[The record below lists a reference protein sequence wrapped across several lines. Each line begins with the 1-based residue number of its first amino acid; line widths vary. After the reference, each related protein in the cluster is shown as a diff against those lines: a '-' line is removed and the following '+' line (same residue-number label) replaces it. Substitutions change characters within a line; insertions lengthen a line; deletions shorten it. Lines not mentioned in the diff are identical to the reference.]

1 LSLIECA
8 DIIKLDVLD
17 QAPETWKNYIP
28 KLKER
33 GIVMLAEKV
42 ETYEI
47 YEQCK
52 ELGFELFQGYFFA
65 KPKILSGKKM
75 SRNSMSVLQ
84 LIGKLNKADV
94 DYDDV
99 INTISADVGLSYNL
113 LRTLNSGMY
122 AQMKKVDTVRQ
133 AAVTLGL
140 NNLRNWINLLALGS
154 LDNKPQILLETAM
167 VRAKMCEL
175 LGEIV
180 TKKEAPD
187 GYFTVGLFSVI
198 DAFFDTPLDEV
209 IKKLGLSEE
218 LLTAL
223 LHYKGEKGKILK
235 IAIHYQEDKL
245 SKQDL
250 ANLEDYKINN
260 QDLTQAYLNSL
271 YWSKAQAK

>member
-1 LSLIECA
+1 
-8 DIIKLDVLD
+8 
-17 QAPETWKNYIP
+17 
-28 KLKER
+28 
-33 GIVMLAEKV
+33 
-42 ETYEI
+42 
-47 YEQCK
+47 
-52 ELGFELFQGYFFA
+52 
-65 KPKILSGKKM
+65 
-75 SRNSMSVLQ
+75 
-84 LIGKLNKADV
+84 
-94 DYDDV
+94 
-99 INTISADVGLSYNL
+99 
-113 LRTLNSGMY
+113 
-122 AQMKKVDTVRQ
+122 
-133 AAVTLGL
+133 
-140 NNLRNWINLLALGS
+140 
-154 LDNKPQILLETAM
+154 M

-223 LHYKGEKGKILK
+223 LNYKGEKGKILK

-250 ANLEDYKINN
+250 ANLEDYNINN

-271 YWSKAQAK
+271 YWSKAQTK